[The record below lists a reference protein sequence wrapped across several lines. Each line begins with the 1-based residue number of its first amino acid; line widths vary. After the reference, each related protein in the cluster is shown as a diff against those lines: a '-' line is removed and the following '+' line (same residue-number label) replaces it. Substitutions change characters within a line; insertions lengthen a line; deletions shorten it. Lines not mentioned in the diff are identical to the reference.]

1 MADNF
6 GLKIGLE
13 GEKEFKASL
22 AQINQ
27 SFKVLGSEMKLVDSQ
42 FDKNDTS
49 VQALTARNGVLE
61 KSIESQKAKIDVL
74 RSALNN
80 AADSFGENDKRT
92 QNWQIQLNNAQ
103 AELNKMEKELKENK
117 SALESTGDEM
127 DKTKKSADKMGD
139 EIEDAGEQADDSS
152 SKMEALGS
160 VCKAASVAM
169 AAAFAAVT
177 AAAVAAGKALVDMT
191 KEGAAYADSVLTQ
204 STVTGISTEKLQ
216 EYMYAAELVDVSVET
231 LTGSMKKN
239 INAMKKAQEGSS
251 TYVEAYEKLGV
262 EVMNADGT
270 LRDSEEVYWEIIEAL
285 GKVENETERDAL
297 AMALLGKSAT
307 DLNPLIEAGSE
318 KMEELA
324 DKAHEAGY
332 VMSDEMLSAY
342 GKLDDQL
349 QYLSVGTTAMKN
361 ALGTILLPIL
371 TDLATDGVSLL
382 GEFTNGIRECNGDIS
397 KMSGVISEVLPKFLD
412 MILQYIPQ
420 IMDLAMSIVS
430 SIGTAIM
437 DNLDIIIDTASKIV
451 LSLLNGLI
459 SALPKIAEGA
469 LKLVLTL
476 VKGLIANLPK
486 ILQAAVQVV
495 VTLAKG
501 IADALP
507 ELVPTIVSV
516 VVELCQTLVDNLPLI
531 LDAALQ
537 LITGLAEGLLEAIP
551 ILLEALPEL
560 IISIVDFLVGS
571 IPQIIETGITL
582 FTSIIDALPEIIQ
595 TIITAIPQIINGIIT
610 AIVESLPL
618 IIQAGM
624 NLFTSLIQALPEI
637 IEMILTA
644 IPTIISS
651 IINALISNLP
661 LLINTGIQLFTSLIT
676 NLPTIIIEIVKAVPQ
691 ILSSIINGFAA
702 GFSQMADVGKNLVKG
717 LWEGIQSLA
726 GWIWDK
732 VSSWASDLWSGI
744 KNFFGIHSPSK
755 KMSWIGDMLM
765 EGLAGGID
773 ESASDVID
781 SANVMTKDLNSVF
794 NDLSA
799 DMSGVPTNF
808 NVSSTTGTIR
818 EGLNQASGGLTLQ
831 LSIENFNNYSS
842 EDINSLTEEIMEI
855 AASFTR
861 RKGVIYG

>member
-49 VQALTARNGVLE
+49 IQALTARNQVLE
-61 KSIESQKAKIDVL
+61 KSIDAQKQKIETL

-80 AADSFGENDKRT
+80 AAESFGENDKRT

-139 EIEDAGEQADDSS
+139 EIEDVGEQADDSS

-307 DLNPLIEAGSE
+307 DLNPLIEAGAD

-324 DKAHEAGY
+324 D
-332 VMSDEMLSAY
+332 
-342 GKLDDQL
+342 
-349 QYLSVGTTAMKN
+349 
-361 ALGTILLPIL
+361 
-371 TDLATDGVSLL
+371 
-382 GEFTNGIRECNGDIS
+382 
-397 KMSGVISEVLPKFLD
+397 
-412 MILQYIPQ
+412 
-420 IMDLAMSIVS
+420 
-430 SIGTAIM
+430 
-437 DNLDIIIDTASKIV
+437 
-451 LSLLNGLI
+451 
-459 SALPKIAEGA
+459 
-469 LKLVLTL
+469 
-476 VKGLIANLPK
+476 
-486 ILQAAVQVV
+486 
-495 VTLAKG
+495 
-501 IADALP
+501 
-507 ELVPTIVSV
+507 
-516 VVELCQTLVDNLPLI
+516 
-531 LDAALQ
+531 
-537 LITGLAEGLLEAIP
+537 
-551 ILLEALPEL
+551 
-560 IISIVDFLVGS
+560 
-571 IPQIIETGITL
+571 
-582 FTSIIDALPEIIQ
+582 
-595 TIITAIPQIINGIIT
+595 
-610 AIVESLPL
+610 
-618 IIQAGM
+618 
-624 NLFTSLIQALPEI
+624 
-637 IEMILTA
+637 
-644 IPTIISS
+644 
-651 IINALISNLP
+651 
-661 LLINTGIQLFTSLIT
+661 
-676 NLPTIIIEIVKAVPQ
+676 
-691 ILSSIINGFAA
+691 
-702 GFSQMADVGKNLVKG
+702 
-717 LWEGIQSLA
+717 
-726 GWIWDK
+726 
-732 VSSWASDLWSGI
+732 
-744 KNFFGIHSPSK
+744 
-755 KMSWIGDMLM
+755 
-765 EGLAGGID
+765 
-773 ESASDVID
+773 
-781 SANVMTKDLNSVF
+781 
-794 NDLSA
+794 
-799 DMSGVPTNF
+799 
-808 NVSSTTGTIR
+808 
-818 EGLNQASGGLTLQ
+818 
-831 LSIENFNNYSS
+831 
-842 EDINSLTEEIMEI
+842 
-855 AASFTR
+855 
-861 RKGVIYG
+861 

>member
-80 AADSFGENDKRT
+80 AAESFGENDKRT

-169 AAAFAAVT
+169 AAAFATVT

-307 DLNPLIEAGSE
+307 DLNPLIEAG
-318 KMEELA
+318 
-324 DKAHEAGY
+324 
-332 VMSDEMLSAY
+332 
-342 GKLDDQL
+342 
-349 QYLSVGTTAMKN
+349 
-361 ALGTILLPIL
+361 
-371 TDLATDGVSLL
+371 
-382 GEFTNGIRECNGDIS
+382 
-397 KMSGVISEVLPKFLD
+397 
-412 MILQYIPQ
+412 
-420 IMDLAMSIVS
+420 
-430 SIGTAIM
+430 
-437 DNLDIIIDTASKIV
+437 
-451 LSLLNGLI
+451 
-459 SALPKIAEGA
+459 
-469 LKLVLTL
+469 
-476 VKGLIANLPK
+476 
-486 ILQAAVQVV
+486 
-495 VTLAKG
+495 
-501 IADALP
+501 
-507 ELVPTIVSV
+507 
-516 VVELCQTLVDNLPLI
+516 
-531 LDAALQ
+531 
-537 LITGLAEGLLEAIP
+537 
-551 ILLEALPEL
+551 
-560 IISIVDFLVGS
+560 
-571 IPQIIETGITL
+571 
-582 FTSIIDALPEIIQ
+582 
-595 TIITAIPQIINGIIT
+595 
-610 AIVESLPL
+610 
-618 IIQAGM
+618 
-624 NLFTSLIQALPEI
+624 
-637 IEMILTA
+637 
-644 IPTIISS
+644 
-651 IINALISNLP
+651 
-661 LLINTGIQLFTSLIT
+661 
-676 NLPTIIIEIVKAVPQ
+676 
-691 ILSSIINGFAA
+691 
-702 GFSQMADVGKNLVKG
+702 
-717 LWEGIQSLA
+717 
-726 GWIWDK
+726 
-732 VSSWASDLWSGI
+732 
-744 KNFFGIHSPSK
+744 
-755 KMSWIGDMLM
+755 
-765 EGLAGGID
+765 
-773 ESASDVID
+773 
-781 SANVMTKDLNSVF
+781 
-794 NDLSA
+794 
-799 DMSGVPTNF
+799 
-808 NVSSTTGTIR
+808 
-818 EGLNQASGGLTLQ
+818 
-831 LSIENFNNYSS
+831 
-842 EDINSLTEEIMEI
+842 
-855 AASFTR
+855 
-861 RKGVIYG
+861 